1 MDTRNQRRSLP
12 PKKNPM
18 ISQTNPQVNPPVT
31 TSPQV
36 ERPLLNP
43 PNQSPPI
50 QPPSNQVPS
59 ENENSLKEKLNRLY
73 TDIKSVPNYSAKI
86 AEFLRQHDTHGPY
99 QRISKRIF
107 PRRRIIARFPFEYFM
122 ADLIE
127 YPRTKVINRGYVYI
141 LILIDCFTKK
151 VWAAPMKNKTKE
163 ASADA
168 FYSIL
173 KNFDQFPKHI
183 ITDGG
188 LEFFNSSVQKLF
200 HTFGINHYKSP
211 TRTNWKASMA
221 ERAIQTIK
229 SRLEKIFDKR
239 GNRKWVDL
247 LDDIIE
253 NYNKT
258 PHRMIGMAPQ
268 DVTDENRDEVY
279 KRLYPNAGITIVCK
293 LKIGD
298 KVRKIR
304 EKSLFDKGYT
314 KKWSDEIYKITV
326 SRQSHSVCWY
336 KIRDLNNKQV
346 PGIWYYYQLKLVARH
361 DSNTEGNPAKHT
373 SKT

>member
-1 MDTRNQRRSLP
+1 
-12 PKKNPM
+12 
-18 ISQTNPQVNPPVT
+18 
-31 TSPQV
+31 
-36 ERPLLNP
+36 
-43 PNQSPPI
+43 
-50 QPPSNQVPS
+50 
-59 ENENSLKEKLNRLY
+59 
-73 TDIKSVPNYSAKI
+73 
-86 AEFLRQHDTHGPY
+86 
-99 QRISKRIF
+99 
-107 PRRRIIARFPFEYFM
+107 M

-229 SRLEKIFDKR
+229 SRLEKIFDQR
-239 GNRKWVDL
+239 GNRKWIDL
-247 LDDIIE
+247 LDDIIK

-268 DVTDENRDEVY
+268 DVTDENRDEIY

-336 KIRDLNNKQV
+336 KIRDLDNKPI

-361 DSNTEGNPAKHT
+361 DSNTEGN
-373 SKT
+373 